1 MDPLKLLLECHGSE
15 VISDWSRKFEEG
27 SMKRGNGW
35 FGFKILQNT
44 NMAIRGNSDFCL
56 AVLFK
61 LLYMISHHMNI
72 K

>member
-1 MDPLKLLLECHGSE
+1 
-15 VISDWSRKFEEG
+15 
-27 SMKRGNGW
+27 MKRGNGW